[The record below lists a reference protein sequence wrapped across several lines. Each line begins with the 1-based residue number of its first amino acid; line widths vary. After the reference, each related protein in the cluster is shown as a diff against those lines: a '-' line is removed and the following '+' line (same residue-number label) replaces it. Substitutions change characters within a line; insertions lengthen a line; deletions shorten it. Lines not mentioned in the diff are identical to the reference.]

1 MHDKHGPLARSRL
14 RAMRT
19 WVRRHRWVCLWLA
32 ALMFGGQ
39 IAASAYACP
48 APGADTPVVHG
59 PDCAGQAGGAMDPAQ
74 PLLCKAHCE
83 AGQQSVNSGA
93 GAASVPAPALIAAL
107 WVRALGVAE
116 AGQTDSA
123 LPESRSVGPPAGAT
137 PLYLSLLVLRN

>member
-1 MHDKHGPLARSRL
+1 M
-14 RAMRT
+14 RA

-39 IAASAYACP
+39 VAASAYACP
-48 APGADTPVVHG
+48 TMGTEQVAAAMA
-59 PDCAGQAGGAMDPAQ
+59 DCAMTGNAGTTDPAQ

-107 WVRALGVAE
+107 WVRALDVAE
-116 AGQTDSA
+116 AAQIASA
-123 LPESRSVGPPAGAT
+123 LPEPQSVGPPAGSP